1 MMKVIRIIS
10 IFIVLCIFFPTLTTV
25 GQQESESG
33 AELSILPVNNK
44 IPPIIPDEDN
54 FIEIKYVDRL
64 GINWTNLSHFTWIFK
79 SKEYKDSIIGKLVS
93 FWTVKIWWPNFRHRD
108 WKSYLGYTSV
118 RLETEIIGDPKG
130 WTASIHPN
138 TIPQSTDGTTADL
151 RLRVNVD
158 ELAAENTVIIKIKA
172 TRYLKD
178 SSPYGSS
185 YFSIPVKSEKLNY
198 LDVKPIDTVKE
209 VPPDSIVNFEIEVA
223 NLGYFIDT
231 FVATVES
238 DDDVTG
244 LLSDQSFVL
253 NPRETRTVTL
263 YVYTQD
269 TFFDPGTTHTL
280 NISAYSLKY
289 PDNKYFAQVQ
299 VTTRGFYF
307 SPLLIFSMTLVI
319 IILIMIYVV
328 FFYVKE
334 KRDRELFG
342 KPDKPWTIPKEKK
355 YLEKLKEKDKEE
367 YDKVL
372 QMMKDEYQ
380 SALLWF
386 NSYRNSMKQDEKGRK
401 QKESLGNKFTNFF
414 KGPHEKSG
422 AGKSTTKEEKITEE
436 TKDMEKDKASKIEPP
451 KKTADQHLKE
461 KALLKIKREQEKQK
475 LKTRG

>member
-1 MMKVIRIIS
+1 MNWRQR
-10 IFIVLCIFFPTLTTV
+10 TLS
-25 GQQESESG
+25 Q
-33 AELSILPVNNK
+33 
-44 IPPIIPDEDN
+44 
-54 FIEIKYVDRL
+54 
-64 GINWTNLSHFTWIFK
+64 
-79 SKEYKDSIIGKLVS
+79 
-93 FWTVKIWWPNFRHRD
+93 
-108 WKSYLGYTSV
+108 
-118 RLETEIIGDPKG
+118 
-130 WTASIHPN
+130 
-138 TIPQSTDGTTADL
+138 
-151 RLRVNVD
+151 
-158 ELAAENTVIIKIKA
+158 
-172 TRYLKD
+172 
-178 SSPYGSS
+178 
-185 YFSIPVKSEKLNY
+185 Y

-209 VPPDSIVNFEIEVA
+209 VPPDSIVNFEIEVT

-307 SPLLIFSMTLVI
+307 SPLLIFSMALVI

-372 QMMKDEYQ
+372 HMMKDEYQ

-386 NSYRNSMKQDEKGRK
+386 EDYRNSMNSGEKGKK

-414 KGPHEKSG
+414 KGFREKSEED
-422 AGKSTTKEEKITEE
+422 KSTTKGEKITEK
-436 TKDMEKDKASKIEPP
+436 TKDIEKGKAPKVESP
-451 KKTADQHLKE
+451 KKTADQRLKE
-461 KALLKIKREQEKQK
+461 KALLKIKREQKKQK

>member
-1 MMKVIRIIS
+1 MMKRIRIIS
-10 IFIVLCIFFPTLTTV
+10 TFIVLCIVFPTLAAV

-54 FIEIKYVDRL
+54 FIELEYVDRM
-64 GINWTNLSHFTWIFK
+64 GINWTVLSRFTWIFA
-79 SKEYKDSIIGKLVS
+79 SDEYKDSIMGKLVS
-93 FWTVKIWWPNFRHRD
+93 FWTVRIWWPNFRHRD
-108 WKSYLGYTSV
+108 WKPFLGYTSV

-130 WTASIHPN
+130 WTASIYPN
-138 TIPQSTDGTTADL
+138 TIPQSTNGTTADIK
-151 RLRVNVD
+151 LRVNVD
-158 ELAAENTVIIKIKA
+158 ELAAENTVTIKIKA

-178 SSPYGSS
+178 NSPYGSS

-209 VPPDSIVNFEIEVA
+209 VPPDSIVNFEIEVT

-307 SPLLIFSMTLVI
+307 SPLLIFSMALVI

-342 KPDKPWTIPKEKK
+342 KPTKPWTLPEEKR
-355 YLEKLKEKDKEE
+355 YLDKLKEKDKEE

-372 QMMKDEYQ
+372 HMMKDEYQ

-386 NSYRNSMKQDEKGRK
+386 EDYRNSMKQDEKGRK
-401 QKESLGNKFTNFF
+401 QKESLGNKFTSFLGGSH
-414 KGPHEKSG
+414 KKSEED
-422 AGKSTTKEEKITEE
+422 KSIKEEEKIIEE
-436 TKDMEKDKASKIEPP
+436 TKDIEKDKAPKVESP
-451 KKTADQHLKE
+451 KKTAEQRRKE
-461 KALLKIKREQEKQK
+461 KVLLKIKCKQEKQK
-475 LKTRG
+475 LKNKG